1 MCRCRSWQG
10 CRRVAFIVNA
20 GFARGG
26 RGWLLDYARGDGERA
41 MSLRQSAGMIVT
53 IAVVT
58 GVDMRLEW
66 LIPLAMCCGGLAT
79 YCVSLWEARQR

>member
-1 MCRCRSWQG
+1 
-10 CRRVAFIVNA
+10 
-20 GFARGG
+20 
-26 RGWLLDYARGDGERA
+26 

-79 YCVSLWEARQR
+79 YCVSLWEERQR